1 MILTI
6 KGPEN
11 ASVEITR
18 PGTYHLRRAYLVT
31 QVQGPDDK
39 AEVVTVGHTSIS
51 KEHLKI
57 TIDDKVSLLD
67 SGSTLGS
74 FLNGV
79 RFTETTL
86 TAEGQYDLQL
96 GQVKFK
102 LNYKK

>member
-11 ASVEITR
+11 ASVEITQ

-39 AEVVTVGHTSIS
+39 AEVVTVGHTSVS
-51 KEHLKI
+51 KKHLKI
-57 TIDDKVSLLD
+57 IIDDKVSLID

-74 FLNGV
+74 FLNSV
-79 RFTETTL
+79 KFAETALTE
-86 TAEGQYDLQL
+86 EGEYELQL
-96 GQVKFK
+96 GRVKFK
-102 LNYKK
+102 LEYRK